1 MGRVARIAVVGLLAV
16 ALLVVAGTGVFR
28 SLRSEPNVS
37 TTDRARAASVEPDDL
52 LASTAGVGS
61 GLDATIAGLQQHLTS
76 APDDAVS
83 FASLGLAYVQQARV
97 TSDPSFY
104 PKAQGALRR
113 SLDLQPQDNEGALV
127 GLAALAAARHDF
139 AAALRLGTRA
149 RQIDPYDANV
159 YGVIGD
165 AQLELGR
172 YQDAFDT
179 FQTMVDTK
187 PTLSAYA
194 RVSYARELLG
204 DVPGAIGAME
214 AARDVAGSGADLAW
228 TSYHLGELRFNSGD
242 LTGARREYRAGTQA
256 DAAYVPNVAG
266 LGKVAWASGD
276 LDGAIDRFTEVVQRF
291 PSPEYV
297 ATLGDLYAARGDRQE
312 ARNQYDLV
320 RVQAELST
328 ANGVNTDLEL
338 ALFDADHGDPEA
350 ALRAARAEW
359 NRRHSVHVA
368 DALAWAL
375 HVNGLDR
382 EAVTYS
388 RHAQSL
394 GTRNAQFLYH
404 AGMIE
409 LALGDTAGARDLL
422 GRALATNAHF
432 SVMHAP
438 IAARALERLGG
449 APA

>member
-1 MGRVARIAVVGLLAV
+1 M
-16 ALLVVAGTGVFR
+16 
-28 SLRSEPNVS
+28 
-37 TTDRARAASVEPDDL
+37 
-52 LASTAGVGS
+52 
-61 GLDATIAGLQQHLTS
+61 
-76 APDDAVS
+76 
-83 FASLGLAYVQQARV
+83 
-97 TSDPSFY
+97 
-104 PKAQGALRR
+104 
-113 SLDLQPQDNEGALV
+113 
-127 GLAALAAARHDF
+127 
-139 AAALRLGTRA
+139 
-149 RQIDPYDANV
+149 
-159 YGVIGD
+159 
-165 AQLELGR
+165 
-172 YQDAFDT
+172 
-179 FQTMVDTK
+179 
-187 PTLSAYA
+187 
-194 RVSYARELLG
+194 
-204 DVPGAIGAME
+204 
-214 AARDVAGSGADLAW
+214 AGSGADLAW

-242 LTGARREYRAGTQA
+242 LTGPGVSTARERRPMRPTS
-256 DAAYVPNVAG
+256 PTSP
-266 LGKVAWASGD
+266 AWARSRGRSGD

-320 RVQAELST
+320 RVQAELSA

-388 RHAQSL
+388 RHALSL

-409 LALGDTAGARDLL
+409 LALGNTAGARDLL
-422 GRALATNAHF
+422 GRALAINPHF

-438 IAARALERLGG
+438 NAARALERLGG
-449 APA
+449 APGMRRRAFLVLTLAVVTVLWPASGAMAHPLGNFTVSRYSGIHVSPQEIRVDYVVDMAEIPTFQEMDVHRHRR